1 MVYWMC
7 SLFVD
12 KKTMSQ
18 DTQFSLT
25 PFSSE
30 VNQAVREALAYT
42 KTQYFKSVSAWA
54 LLTDLIESSEDVQQR
69 LKELNSQGVNVGSLL
84 ERIKE
89 ERGNQP
95 RNEDIFSIS
104 TPTISQETFN
114 ILSSA
119 QTFFERR
126 TGRSASAGEITAQ
139 DILHSFIENQNY
151 VQNIFIRANLTDE
164 KWKTIKSQWYP
175 EYFGASGST
184 TETGIEKG
192 GSLDQYCEN
201 LTEKARLGLLDPI
214 VGRGDEVREAMNI
227 LQRRTQNNPVFVGE
241 AGVGKTALVS
251 GLAQRM
257 AKNEV
262 PETMKGK
269 QLLSLDLIGLTAGAG
284 PSEVEKR
291 VKGLIKELNENPNVL
306 LFIDDIHHLVSS
318 SGSAYAVGQMLKPAL
333 ARGELRCIGAT
344 TPEDYRI
351 HIEKDVA
358 LERRFQ
364 KVMVEEP
371 SIEEAVGILRGLK
384 ETYALHHGVD
394 ITDSAIYAAVELS
407 SRYVKDR
414 CLPSKAIDL
423 MDGAA
428 ARVCTTL
435 DSKPENLDRLERNL
449 MEWKVQRESIKQEEM
464 RSGELDLDT
473 VDRLEALEN
482 QIQDAEQQAM
492 EVEQQW
498 NEEREL
504 HNTMNHVRE
513 EIAQKRAELQQAE
526 ASSSLVKM
534 SELQHGVLPDLN
546 KQLRAARQA
555 IANVANPLLHD
566 QVEPDQIAAALSQ
579 RTGIPVAKMTGNE
592 QQKLA
597 DMESILGSEVIGQA
611 EAVEAIADAV
621 RRNRAG
627 LSDANKPIGSFMF
640 LGPTGVG
647 KTELTK
653 QLSNF
658 LFEDPN
664 AMVRVDMSEYM
675 EKHNVARLIGPPPG
689 YVGYEEGG
697 MLTEAVRARP
707 YSVVLFDEVE
717 KAHAD
722 VFNILLQVLDDGH
735 LTDNRGRKVDFKN
748 TVIIMTSNLG
758 SANIQDLKAANASKE
773 EIKESVNESLKSFFR
788 PEFLNR
794 LDEKVIFNPLEKDS
808 IALIA
813 QLQIK
818 KLIKNLKK
826 KRIDVTIT
834 PEALEHLVDIGFD
847 PLMGARPLKRAIQ
860 QEVENPLSKK
870 ILMGDVSQGDKL
882 TINTA
887 EGNLTWNVERSV
899 VNDVDNEVDESPT
912 VSASSV
918 ATKATKRRK
927 ASTTAPKR
935 VSV

>member
-1 MVYWMC
+1 
-7 SLFVD
+7 
-12 KKTMSQ
+12 MSQ
-18 DTQFSLT
+18 DTNFSLA
-25 PFSSE
+25 PF
-30 VNQAVREALAYT
+30 QAEIKNAITQASNYT
-42 KTQYFKSVSAWA
+42 KERSIENISAWA
-54 LLTDLIESSEDVQQR
+54 ILAHLIDGSPNVQQR
-69 LKELNSQGVNVGSLL
+69 LREFGSQGLDVAAVL

-89 ERGNQP
+89 EMANQP
-95 RNEDIFSIS
+95 KNNDIFNTRSPSIS
-104 TPTISQETFN
+104 LGSHTVLT
-114 ILSSA
+114 SA
-119 QTFFERR
+119 QDFYAQRNQQP
-126 TGRSASAGEITAQ
+126 ASSDQINSQ
-139 DILHSFIENQNY
+139 DVLYSFIENQSEI
-151 VQNIFIRANLTDE
+151 QNLFTRGGLTSE
-164 KWKTIKSQWYP
+164 KWNATKAQWYP
-175 EYFGASGST
+175 EYFGASASNA
-184 TETGIEKG
+184 ETGIVKG
-192 GSLDQYCEN
+192 GSLEQYCEN
-201 LTEKARLGLLDPI
+201 LTEKARLGQLDPI

-318 SGSAYAVGQMLKPAL
+318 TGSAYAVGQMLKPAL

-394 ITDSAIYAAVELS
+394 ITDSAIYSAVELS

-428 ARVCTTL
+428 ARVRTTL

-473 VDRLEALEN
+473 IDRLEALEG

-498 NEEREL
+498 NMEREL
-504 HNTMNHVRE
+504 HDTMNHIRE

-546 KQLRAARQA
+546 KRLRVARQA
-555 IANVANPLLHD
+555 VANVANPLLHD

-675 EKHNVARLIGPPPG
+675 EKHNVARLVGPPPG

-717 KAHAD
+717 KAHPD

-758 SANIQDLKAANASKE
+758 SASIQDLKANNASKE
-773 EIKESVNESLKSFFR
+773 EIKESVNESLKGFFR

-813 QLQIK
+813 HLQIK

-834 PEALEHLVDIGFD
+834 PEALEHLVEVGFD

-860 QEVENPLSKK
+860 QELENPLSKK
-870 ILMGDVSQGDKL
+870 ILTGEVGQGDKL
-882 TINTA
+882 TVNTA
-887 EGNLTWNVERSV
+887 AGVLTWDV
-899 VNDVDNEVDESPT
+899 VRAVDATMEEDLQEEPI
-912 VSASSV
+912 SASSV

-927 ASTTAPKR
+927 TTSSPSKK
-935 VSV
+935 SVTV

>member
-1 MVYWMC
+1 
-7 SLFVD
+7 
-12 KKTMSQ
+12 MSSSEN
-18 DTQFSLT
+18 TIFSLENFHRDIIDT
-25 PFSSE
+25 
-30 VNQAVREALAYT
+30 VNQSMNDAQERGHFQVSPHDFLAAIIQNASTRKWLEELGKSGLNLEA
-42 KTQYFKSVSAWA
+42 FSM
-54 LLTDLIESSEDVQQR
+54 D
-69 LKELNSQGVNVGSLL
+69 L
-84 ERIKE
+84 ERQIKKQDK
-89 ERGNQP
+89 R
-95 RNEDIFSIS
+95 DIFSPPATSRPPVGASLHGILVGAQERAQRMGSRTVEFKDLMYALIENPS
-104 TPTISQETFN
+104 TTN
-114 ILSSA
+114 GL
-119 QTFFERR
+119 FERS
-126 TGRSASAGEITAQ
+126 GFTAQ
-139 DILHSFIENQNY
+139 HWSNVKTTWY
-151 VQNIFIRANLTDE
+151 GSSSNLSADG
-164 KWKTIKSQWYP
+164 
-175 EYFGASGST
+175 FD
-184 TETGIEKG
+184 TGIA
-192 GSLDQYCEN
+192 SDSNLAAYCEN

-214 VGRGDEVREAMNI
+214 VGRGDEIREAMNI
-227 LQRRTQNNPVFVGE
+227 LQRRTQNNPVFVGD
-241 AGVGKTALVS
+241 AGVGKTSLVS

-257 AKNEV
+257 MKNEV
-262 PETMKGK
+262 PEAMKGK
-269 QLLSLDLIGLTAGAG
+269 QLLSLDLVGLTAGAG

-291 VKGLIKELNENPNVL
+291 VKKIIQELNDNPNVL
-306 LFIDDIHHLVSS
+306 LFIDDIHSLVSNT
-318 SGSAYAVGQMLKPAL
+318 GSAYAVGQMLKPAL

-394 ITDSAIYAAVELS
+394 ITDNAINAAVELS
-407 SRYVKDR
+407 SRYIKDR

-428 ARVCTTL
+428 ARVRTTL

-449 MEWKVQRESIKQEEM
+449 MEWKVQRESIKQEEF
-464 RSGELDLDT
+464 RAGDLDLDT
-473 VDRLEALEN
+473 ADRLAALEN
-482 QIQDAEQQAM
+482 QIQDAEQKVM

-498 NEEREL
+498 NMEREL
-504 HNTMNHVRE
+504 HNKVHHIRE
-513 EIAQKRAELQQAE
+513 EIAEKQVELKQAE
-526 ASSSLVKM
+526 ALGSLVKM
-534 SELQHGVLPDLN
+534 GELQHGTLPNLN
-546 KQLRAARQA
+546 NLLRSARLD
-555 IANVANPLLHD
+555 ISNVDNPLLHD
-566 QVEPDQIAAALSQ
+566 QVEPDQIAAVLSQ
-579 RTGIPVAKMTGNE
+579 RTGIPVAKMNGNE

-597 DMESILGSEVIGQA
+597 DMETILGSEVIGQA
-611 EAVEAIADAV
+611 EAVESIADAV
-621 RRNRAG
+621 RRSRAG
-627 LSDANKPIGSFMF
+627 LSDPNKPIGSFLF

-664 AMVRVDMSEYM
+664 AMVRIDMSEYM
-675 EKHNVARLIGPPPG
+675 EKHNSARLVGPPPG

-717 KAHAD
+717 KAHPD

-735 LTDNRGRKVDFKN
+735 LTDSRGRKVDFKN

-758 SANIQDLKAANASKE
+758 SANISELKANGASKE
-773 EIKESVNESLKSFFR
+773 QIKETVNESVKTFFR

-794 LDEKVIFNPLEKDS
+794 LDERVIFNPLEKDS

-813 QLQIK
+813 KLQIK

-826 KRIDVTIT
+826 KRIDVAIT
-834 PEALEHLVDIGFD
+834 PEAVAHLVDVGFD

-860 QEVENPLSKK
+860 QELENPLAKK
-870 ILMGDVSQGDKL
+870 IVMGEVGQGDKL

-887 EGNLTWNVERSV
+887 EGKLTWNVERAAALEE
-899 VNDVDNEVDESPT
+899 NLEEAPT

-918 ATKATKRRK
+918 ASKATTRRK
-927 ASTTAPKR
+927 TAALPTRKK
-935 VSV
+935 VAAP

>member
-1 MVYWMC
+1 
-7 SLFVD
+7 
-12 KKTMSQ
+12 MSQ
-18 DTQFSLT
+18 DTQFSLA
-25 PFSSE
+25 PFNTE
-30 VNQAVREALAYT
+30 VNKAVREAIAYT
-42 KTQYFKSVSAWA
+42 KIQYFKKVSTWA
-54 LLTDLIESSEDVQQR
+54 LLAQLIDQSEDVQQR
-69 LKELNSQGVNVGSLL
+69 LIDMKTHGVNIGPLL

-89 ERGNQP
+89 EMANQTK
-95 RNEDIFSIS
+95 NEDIFATGAPPI
-104 TPTISQETFN
+104 TQETFH
-114 ILSSA
+114 ILNSA
-119 QTFFERR
+119 QTFYEQ
-126 TGRSASAGEITAQ
+126 RSGQKASSEQITAQ
-139 DILHSFIENQNY
+139 DVLYSFIENQNE
-151 VQNIFIRANLTDE
+151 VGNVFTRSGLTSE
-164 KWKTIKSQWYP
+164 KWNTIKAQWYS
-175 EYFGASGST
+175 EYFGASASNAQ
-184 TETGIEKG
+184 TGIVKG
-192 GSLDQYCEN
+192 GSLEQYCEN
-201 LTEKARLGLLDPI
+201 LTEKARLGQLDPI

-318 SGSAYAVGQMLKPAL
+318 TGSAYAVGQMLKPAL

-428 ARVCTTL
+428 ARVRTTL

-498 NEEREL
+498 NMEREL
-504 HNTMNHVRE
+504 HSTMNHVRE

-546 KQLRAARQA
+546 KQLRVARQA
-555 IANVANPLLHD
+555 VANVAHPLLHD

-675 EKHNVARLIGPPPG
+675 EKHNVARLVGPPPG

-717 KAHAD
+717 KAHPD

-758 SANIQDLKAANASKE
+758 SATIQDLKANNASKE
-773 EIKESVNESLKSFFR
+773 EIKESVNESLKGFFR

-794 LDEKVIFNPLEKDS
+794 LDEKVIFNPLEKES

-834 PEALEHLVDIGFD
+834 PEALEHLVEVGFD

-870 ILMGDVSQGDKL
+870 ILMGDVAQGDKL
-882 TINTA
+882 IINTA
-887 EGNLTWNVERSV
+887 EGNLTWNVERAV
-899 VNDVDNEVDESPT
+899 VDEVESDMEESAT
-912 VSASSV
+912 VSASAV

-927 ASTTAPKR
+927 TASSSNKK
-935 VSV
+935 SVTV

>member
-1 MVYWMC
+1 MSPSENTTFSINAFHSDIISAIHQAIDKSQVRHHTSVSGYGLLEILI
-7 SLFVD
+7 SERVEAQNLLTELGQSGLNLRAFSEEIERFVD
-12 KKTMSQ
+12 GQEKRDIYSLSTRPPVSPDLHSILLSAQSQ
-18 DTQFSLT
+18 AEKNGASTVSFKDLIYGFVEN
-25 PFSSE
+25 P
-30 VNQAVREALAYT
+30 QATNNL
-42 KTQYFKSVSAWA
+42 FKRSG
-54 LLTDLIESSEDVQQR
+54 LTDQ
-69 LKELNSQGVNVGSLL
+69 KW
-84 ERIKE
+84 
-89 ERGNQP
+89 
-95 RNEDIFSIS
+95 
-104 TPTISQETFN
+104 
-114 ILSSA
+114 SA
-119 QTFFERR
+119 
-126 TGRSASAGEITAQ
+126 
-139 DILHSFIENQNY
+139 
-151 VQNIFIRANLTDE
+151 
-164 KWKTIKSQWYP
+164 IKSQWY
-175 EYFGASGST
+175 GSART
-184 TETGIEKG
+184 LSEDGFDTGIAADS
-192 GSLDQYCEN
+192 SLATYCEN
-201 LTEKARLGLLDPI
+201 LTEKARLGQLDPI
-214 VGRGDEVREAMNI
+214 IGRGDEIREAMNI
-227 LQRRTQNNPVFVGE
+227 LQRRTQNNPVFVGD
-241 AGVGKTALVS
+241 AGVGKTSLVS

-257 AKNEV
+257 MKNEV

-291 VKGLIKELNENPNVL
+291 VKKIIQELNDNPNVL
-306 LFIDDIHHLVSS
+306 LFIDDIHTLVSNT
-318 SGSAYAVGQMLKPAL
+318 GSAFAVGQMLKPAL

-394 ITDSAIYAAVELS
+394 ITDSAINAAVELS
-407 SRYVKDR
+407 SRYIKDR

-428 ARVCTTL
+428 ARVRTTL

-449 MEWKVQRESIKQEEM
+449 VEWKVQRESIKQEEF
-464 RSGELDLDT
+464 RSGDLDLDT
-473 VDRLEALEN
+473 ADRLAALEN
-482 QIQDAEQQAM
+482 QIQDSEQKAM

-498 NEEREL
+498 NMEREL
-504 HNTMNHVRE
+504 HNKVHHIRE
-513 EIAQKRAELQQAE
+513 EIAEKQSELKQAE
-526 ASSSLVKM
+526 ALGSLVKM
-534 SELQHGVLPDLN
+534 GELQHGTLPNLN
-546 KQLRAARQA
+546 KLLRAARQE

-566 QVEPDQIAAALSQ
+566 QVETDQIAAVLSQ
-579 RTGIPVAKMTGNE
+579 RTGIPVAKMNGNE

-597 DMESILGSEVIGQA
+597 DMETILGSEVIGQA
-611 EAVEAIADAV
+611 EAVESIADAV
-621 RRNRAG
+621 RRSRAG
-627 LSDANKPIGSFMF
+627 LSDANKPIGSFLF

-664 AMVRVDMSEYM
+664 AMVRIDMSEYM
-675 EKHNVARLIGPPPG
+675 EKHNVSRLVGPPPG

-717 KAHAD
+717 KAHQD

-735 LTDNRGRKVDFKN
+735 LTDSRGRKVDFKN

-758 SANIQDLKAANASKE
+758 SANIQELKANGATKDD
-773 EIKESVNESLKSFFR
+773 IKDAVNDSLKTFFR

-818 KLIKNLKK
+818 KLIKKLKK
-826 KRIDVTIT
+826 QRMDVTIT
-834 PEALEHLVDIGFD
+834 PEAVAHLVDAGFD

-860 QEVENPLSKK
+860 QELENPLSKK
-870 ILMGDVSQGDKL
+870 IVLGEVGQGDKL

-887 EGNLTWNVERSV
+887 EGKLTWSIERAV
-899 VNDVDNEVDESPT
+899 VHDVDTDTENEAT

-918 ATKATKRRK
+918 ASKAASRRK
-927 ASTTAPKR
+927 TAASSTRKKVAAP
-935 VSV
+935 

>member
-1 MVYWMC
+1 
-7 SLFVD
+7 
-12 KKTMSQ
+12 MSSSEN
-18 DTQFSLT
+18 TTFSLENFHKDIVNT
-25 PFSSE
+25 
-30 VNQAVREALAYT
+30 VNQSMNDAQERGHFQVSPHDFLAAVIQNASARKWLEELGQSGLNLEA
-42 KTQYFKSVSAWA
+42 FSM
-54 LLTDLIESSEDVQQR
+54 D
-69 LKELNSQGVNVGSLL
+69 L
-84 ERIKE
+84 ERQIK
-89 ERGNQP
+89 NQDK
-95 RNEDIFSIS
+95 RDIFSPPATSRPPVGAPLHGILVGAQERAQRMGSRTVEFKDVMYALIENPS
-104 TPTISQETFN
+104 TTN
-114 ILSSA
+114 GL
-119 QTFFERR
+119 FERSGF
-126 TGRSASAGEITAQ
+126 TSQNWSNVKTKWYGSSSNLSADGF
-139 DILHSFIENQNY
+139 D
-151 VQNIFIRANLTDE
+151 
-164 KWKTIKSQWYP
+164 
-175 EYFGASGST
+175 
-184 TETGIEKG
+184 TGIA
-192 GSLDQYCEN
+192 LDSNLAAYCEN

-214 VGRGDEVREAMNI
+214 VGRGDEIREAMNI
-227 LQRRTQNNPVFVGE
+227 LQRRTQNNPVFVGD
-241 AGVGKTALVS
+241 AGVGKTSLVS

-257 AKNEV
+257 MKNEV
-262 PETMKGK
+262 PEAMKGK
-269 QLLSLDLIGLTAGAG
+269 QLLSLDLVGLTAGAG

-291 VKGLIKELNENPNVL
+291 VKKIIQELNDNPNVL
-306 LFIDDIHHLVSS
+306 LFIDDIHSLVSNT
-318 SGSAYAVGQMLKPAL
+318 GSAYAVGQMLKPAL

-394 ITDSAIYAAVELS
+394 ITDSAINAAVELS
-407 SRYVKDR
+407 SRYIKDR

-428 ARVCTTL
+428 ARVRTTL

-449 MEWKVQRESIKQEEM
+449 MEWKVQRESIKQEEF
-464 RSGELDLDT
+464 RAGDLDLDT
-473 VDRLEALEN
+473 ADRLAALEN
-482 QIQDAEQQAM
+482 QIQDAEQKVM

-498 NEEREL
+498 NMEREL
-504 HNTMNHVRE
+504 HNKVHHIRE
-513 EIAQKRAELQQAE
+513 EIAEKQVELKQAE
-526 ASSSLVKM
+526 ALGSLVKM
-534 SELQHGVLPDLN
+534 GELQHGTLPNLN
-546 KQLRAARQA
+546 NLLRSARLD
-555 IANVANPLLHD
+555 ITNVDNPLLHD
-566 QVEPDQIAAALSQ
+566 QVEPDQIAAVLSQ
-579 RTGIPVAKMTGNE
+579 RTGIPVAKMNGNE

-597 DMESILGSEVIGQA
+597 DMETILGSEVIGQA
-611 EAVEAIADAV
+611 EAVESIADAV
-621 RRNRAG
+621 RRSRAG
-627 LSDANKPIGSFMF
+627 LSDPNKPIGSFLF

-664 AMVRVDMSEYM
+664 AMVRIDMSEYM
-675 EKHNVARLIGPPPG
+675 EKHNSARLVGPPPG

-717 KAHAD
+717 KAHPD

-735 LTDNRGRKVDFKN
+735 LTDSRGRKVDFKN

-758 SANIQDLKAANASKE
+758 SANISELKANGASKE
-773 EIKESVNESLKSFFR
+773 QIKETVNESVKTFFR

-794 LDEKVIFNPLEKDS
+794 LDERVIFNPLEKDS

-813 QLQIK
+813 KLQIK

-826 KRIDVTIT
+826 KRIDVAIT
-834 PEALEHLVDIGFD
+834 PEAVAHLVDVGFD

-860 QEVENPLSKK
+860 QELENPLAKK
-870 ILMGDVSQGDKL
+870 IVMGEVGQGDKL

-887 EGNLTWNVERSV
+887 EGKLTWNVERAAALEE
-899 VNDVDNEVDESPT
+899 NLEEAPT

-918 ATKATKRRK
+918 ASKATTRRK
-927 ASTTAPKR
+927 TAASPTRKKVAAP
-935 VSV
+935 

>member
-1 MVYWMC
+1 
-7 SLFVD
+7 
-12 KKTMSQ
+12 MSQ
-18 DTQFSLT
+18 DTQYSLA

-30 VNQAVREALAYT
+30 VNKAVREAMSYSRIQYL
-42 KTQYFKSVSAWA
+42 KTVSVWA
-54 LLTDLIESSEDVQQR
+54 LLAQLIESSPDVQNR
-69 LKELNSQGVNVGSLL
+69 LQELNSQGVNIGSLL
-84 ERIKE
+84 QRIRE
-89 ERGNQP
+89 EMANQP
-95 RNEDIFSIS
+95 KNEDIFATGAPPITQESL
-104 TPTISQETFN
+104 TILQ
-114 ILSSA
+114 SA
-119 QTFFERR
+119 QTFYGQR
-126 TGRSASAGEITAQ
+126 TGREASSEQISAQ
-139 DILHSFIENQNY
+139 DVLYSFIENQRDIEN
-151 VQNIFIRANLTDE
+151 VFTRAGLTSE
-164 KWKTIKSQWYP
+164 KWNTIKAQWYP
-175 EYFGASGST
+175 EYFGASASNA
-184 TETGIEKG
+184 ETGIVKG
-192 GSLDQYCEN
+192 GSLEQYCEN
-201 LTEKARLGLLDPI
+201 LTEKARLGQLDPI

-318 SGSAYAVGQMLKPAL
+318 TGSAYAVGQMLKPAL

-394 ITDSAIYAAVELS
+394 ITDSAIYSAVELS

-428 ARVCTTL
+428 ARVRTTL

-473 VDRLEALEN
+473 IDRLEALEA

-498 NEEREL
+498 NKERGL
-504 HNTMNHVRE
+504 HDTMNHIRE
-513 EIAQKRAELQQAE
+513 EIAQTRAELQQAE
-526 ASSSLVKM
+526 ASSSLVRM

-546 KQLRAARQA
+546 KRLRAARQA
-555 IANVANPLLHD
+555 IANVADPLLHD

-611 EAVEAIADAV
+611 EAVESIADAV

-664 AMVRVDMSEYM
+664 AMVRIDMSEYM
-675 EKHNVARLIGPPPG
+675 EKHNAARLIGPPPG

-717 KAHAD
+717 KAHPD

-758 SANIQDLKAANASKE
+758 SATIQDLKANGASKD
-773 EIKESVNESLKSFFR
+773 EIKESVNKNLKEFFR

-818 KLIKNLKK
+818 KHLSLYLI
-826 KRIDVTIT
+826 IWV
-834 PEALEHLVDIGFD
+834 F
-847 PLMGARPLKRAIQ
+847 
-860 QEVENPLSKK
+860 
-870 ILMGDVSQGDKL
+870 
-882 TINTA
+882 TA
-887 EGNLTWNVERSV
+887 F
-899 VNDVDNEVDESPT
+899 
-912 VSASSV
+912 
-918 ATKATKRRK
+918 
-927 ASTTAPKR
+927 
-935 VSV
+935 